1 MNMPTPTATTC
12 PPQAPPLS
20 QRWKVL
26 IAGFVANAALIA
38 ATAGLP
44 TTALS
49 LSSDY
54 GFGHAELAWVF
65 GSMGLG
71 LALSELPWGMLT
83 DRWGDRP
90 VLLCGLLV
98 TGLALL
104 GLAIGGQPGDGALI
118 RLCAGLTLAGLAG
131 GSVNDASGRAVM
143 AWFGPG
149 ERGLAMSIRQTAVP
163 LGGLL
168 GACVLPSLAR
178 QQGFSLVFGLLAGLC
193 ALAGYLTWRWLHE
206 APGQS
211 QAEPERRTLR
221 PAWSE
226 APLWR
231 LALGIGVLCMPQFV
245 ILSFGAVFIHEQL
258 GGSLLM
264 VSASLATLQLGA
276 AVARVLSG
284 RWSDRNGNRHLY
296 LWRCVLAA
304 AAAYLLLAGAT
315 ALLTRQMLPP
325 ALVLALLIGCGIL
338 ISAWHGVAYTELA
351 VAAGPAQV
359 GTALGLGNSCV
370 FGVFFLTAQA
380 IPLLLQWHGWPAVWI
395 VTAAVALLVWPLF
408 PPARKAPASR

>member
-1 MNMPTPTATTC
+1 MNMPAPTATTC

-131 GSVNDASGRAVM
+131 GSVNAASGRAVM

-211 QAEPERRTLR
+211 QAEPERRALR

-351 VAAGPAQV
+351 SQAGVARAGTVLGMANTLVFAGMFLTPTLVAAGLRHGDWPLVWGVA
-359 GTALGLGNSCV
+359 AL
-370 FGVFFLTAQA
+370 LTLAA
-380 IPLLLQWHGWPAVWI
+380 WPLL
-395 VTAAVALLVWPLF
+395 
-408 PPARKAPASR
+408 RASRG

>member
-1 MNMPTPTATTC
+1 MTTPTATSC
-12 PPQAPPLS
+12 PPQAPPLA

-38 ATAGLP
+38 ATTGLP

-49 LSSDY
+49 LSTDY

-83 DRWGDRP
+83 DHWGDRP

-98 TGLALL
+98 TSLALL
-104 GLAIGGQPGDGALI
+104 GLALGGQPGDDALL
-118 RLCAGLTLAGLAG
+118 RLCAGLMLAGLAG
-131 GSVNDASGRAVM
+131 GSVNAASGRAVM

-149 ERGLAMSIRQTAVP
+149 ERGMAMSIRQTAVP

-168 GACVLPSLAR
+168 GACVLPTMAR
-178 QQGFSLVFGLLAGLC
+178 LQGFSLVFGLLAGLC

-206 APGQS
+206 APGEYL
-211 QAEPERRTLR
+211 AEPTQRRLR

-226 APLWR
+226 ASLWR

-304 AAAYLLLAGAT
+304 ALAYLLLASAT

-325 ALVLALLIGCGIL
+325 ALVLALLVGCGIL

-351 VAAGPAQV
+351 SQAGVARA
-359 GTALGLGNSCV
+359 GTALGMANTMV
-370 FGVFFLTAQA
+370 FAGMFLTPALVAAGLQQGDWPLVWGA
-380 IPLLLQWHGWPAVWI
+380 AALLTLAAWPLL
-395 VTAAVALLVWPLF
+395 
-408 PPARKAPASR
+408 RAPGA